1 VKITPK
7 AKRNISRIIP
17 FAIIWLL
24 IGWIIDITVFEVT
37 RNQNFNP
44 DTDISYTIPV
54 LIFASLANVL
64 VGLIVGVLEVVYLE
78 KRFSNRTLSA
88 KFFYKFLIYL
98 TLLIIIIVLL
108 FPVAFT
114 LDTGISLLEVDAW
127 QKLGRLLISIS
138 FLVTL
143 IQLSVKLM
151 VSLIYSA
158 ISENLGHQV
167 LLNFFSGKYH
177 QPKIEKRIFMFLD
190 MKSSTTIAETL
201 GHVKYFKL
209 LDTYYNIMSDPI
221 INSFGEVYQ
230 YIGDEIVISW
240 KPGKGINQAS
250 CIKCFFDIRDHL
262 NEQKEVLFHEFGA
275 EIGFKAGIHFGEV
288 TIGEI
293 GALKKEIVFTGDVL
307 NTTAR
312 IQSLCKELKSDLLIS
327 GTIKELLP
335 HSNYQYSSKGEIELK
350 GRNKKEE
357 LFSVTLE
364 KKPTIANYVYSA

>member
-1 VKITPK
+1 MKITPK
-7 AKRNISRIIP
+7 AKRNISRITP

-24 IGWIIDITVFEVT
+24 IGWIIDITVFDVT
-37 RNQNFNP
+37 HNQILNP
-44 DTDISYTIPV
+44 DTGISYTIPV

-78 KRFSNRTLSA
+78 KRFSNQSLSA
-88 KFFYKFLIYL
+88 KLFYKFLIYL

-108 FPVAFT
+108 FPVAST
-114 LDTGISLLEVDAW
+114 LETGISLLEVDAW
-127 QKLGRLLISIS
+127 QKLGRFLISIS
-138 FLVTL
+138 FLITL
-143 IQLSVKLM
+143 FQLSVKLM

-209 LDTYYNIMSDPI
+209 LDTYYNIMSDSI

-230 YIGDEIVISW
+230 YIGDEVVISW
-240 KPGKGINQAS
+240 KPGKGINQSS

-262 NEQKEVLFHEFGA
+262 NEQKEVLFHEFGF

-307 NTTAR
+307 NTAAR

-327 GTIKELLP
+327 GAIKELLP

-364 KKPTIANYVYSA
+364 KKPTIANKVYN

>member
-1 VKITPK
+1 MNISPK
-7 AKRNISRIIP
+7 AKRNIARIIP

-24 IGWIIDITVFEVT
+24 SGWITDLTEIGITL
-37 RNQNFNP
+37 NQNFNP
-44 DTDISYTIPV
+44 DTDISRTIPV

-98 TLLIIIIVLL
+98 ALFIIIIVI
-108 FPVAFT
+108 FYPVAYAVE
-114 LDTGISLLEVDAW
+114 TGISLLKVDAW
-127 QKLGRLLISIS
+127 QQLGRFLISIS
-138 FLVTL
+138 FLITL
-143 IQLSVKLM
+143 LHLSVRFM
-151 VSLIYSA
+151 VCLIYSA
-158 ISENLGHQV
+158 ISENLGHHV

-177 QPKIEKRIFMFLD
+177 KPKIEKRVFMFLD

-201 GHVKYFKL
+201 GHIKYFKL
-209 LDTYYNIMSDPI
+209 LETYYNIMSDPI
-221 INSFGEVYQ
+221 INSYGEVYQ

-240 KPGKGINQAS
+240 NSGKGFNQAN
-250 CIKCFFDIRDHL
+250 CIKCFFDIHDHL
-262 NEQKEVLFHEFGA
+262 NKHKEVLAHEFGF

-327 GTIKELLP
+327 GAIKELLP
-335 HSNYQYSSKGEIELK
+335 HSNYQFSSKGEIELK

-357 LFSVTLE
+357 LFSVTLK
-364 KKPTIANYVYSA
+364 KKPTIAM

>member
-1 VKITPK
+1 MY
-7 AKRNISRIIP
+7 
-17 FAIIWLL
+17 
-24 IGWIIDITVFEVT
+24 DVT

-54 LIFASLANVL
+54 LIFASLANIV
-64 VGLIVGVLEVVYLE
+64 VGTIVGFLEVVYLE

-88 KFFYKFLIYL
+88 KFFYKLSIYL
-98 TLLIIIIVLL
+98 TLIIIIIAL
-108 FPVAFT
+108 FYPVAFT
-114 LDTGISLLEVDAW
+114 IDTGISLLEVDAW
-127 QKLGRLLISIS
+127 QQLGRFLISIS
-138 FLVTL
+138 FLTTL
-143 IQLSVKLM
+143 FHLSVKLS
-151 VSLIYSA
+151 VCLIYSA
-158 ISENLGHQV
+158 ISENLGHHV
-167 LLNFFSGKYH
+167 FLNFFSGKYH
-177 QPKIEKRIFMFLD
+177 QPIIEKRIFMFLD

-201 GHVKYFKL
+201 GHLQYFKL
-209 LDTYYNIMSDPI
+209 LGTYYNIMSDPI

-240 KPGKGINQAS
+240 KPDKGINQAN
-250 CIKCFFDIRDHL
+250 CIKCFFDIRNHL
-262 NEQKEVLFHEFGA
+262 NEQRGALFNEFGF

-327 GTIKELLP
+327 GAIKELLP
-335 HSNYQYSSKGEIELK
+335 HSNYQYVSKGEIELK

-364 KKPTIANYVYSA
+364 KKPTIANNM

>member
-1 VKITPK
+1 MKISPK
-7 AKRNISRIIP
+7 AKRNISRITP

-24 IGWIIDITVFEVT
+24 SGWITDVTEIGVT
-37 RNQNFNP
+37 RNQNLNP
-44 DTDISYTIPV
+44 DTDISFTIPV

-88 KFFYKFLIYL
+88 KIFYKFSIYL
-98 TLLIIIIVLL
+98 TLIIIITVLF
-108 FPVAFT
+108 FPVAST
-114 LDTGISLLEVDAW
+114 LETGISLLEVDAW
-127 QKLGRLLISIS
+127 QKLGRFLISIS
-138 FLVTL
+138 FLITL
-143 IQLSVKLM
+143 FHLSVRIM
-151 VSLIYSA
+151 VCLIYSA
-158 ISENLGHQV
+158 ISENLGHHV

-190 MKSSTTIAETL
+190 MKSSTTIAESL
-201 GHVKYFKL
+201 GHIKYFKL
-209 LDTYYNIMSDPI
+209 LDTYYNIMSDSI

-240 KPGKGINQAS
+240 KPGKGINQAN

-262 NEQKEVLFHEFGA
+262 NEQKEVLFHEFDF

-312 IQSLCKELKSDLLIS
+312 IQSLCNELNSDLLIS
-327 GTIKELLP
+327 GAIKELLP
-335 HSNYQYSSKGEIELK
+335 YSNYQYSSKGEIELK

-364 KKPTIANYVYSA
+364 KKPKIASNM

>member
-1 VKITPK
+1 MKITPK
-7 AKRNISRIIP
+7 AKRNILRIIP

-24 IGWIIDITVFEVT
+24 SGLITDITEIGVT
-37 RNQNFNP
+37 RNQNLNP
-44 DTDISYTIPV
+44 DTDISFTIPV

-78 KRFSNRTLSA
+78 KRFSNRTLSV
-88 KFFYKFLIYL
+88 KIFYKFLIYL
-98 TLLIIIIVLL
+98 TLIIIIVVLL
-108 FPVAFT
+108 FPLAFT
-114 LDTGISLLEVDAW
+114 LETGISLLEVDAW
-127 QKLGRLLISIS
+127 QKLGRFLISIS
-138 FLVTL
+138 FLITL
-143 IQLSVKLM
+143 FHLSVRL
-151 VSLIYSA
+151 VVCLIYSA
-158 ISENLGHQV
+158 ISENLGHHV
-167 LLNFFSGKYH
+167 FLNFISGKYH

-190 MKSSTTIAETL
+190 MKSSTTIAESL
-201 GHVKYFKL
+201 GHINYFKL
-209 LDTYYNIMSDPI
+209 LDTYYHIMSDPI
-221 INSFGEVYQ
+221 INSLGEVYQ

-240 KPGKGINQAS
+240 KPGKGINQAN

-262 NEQKEVLFHEFGA
+262 NEQKEVLFNEFGF

-293 GALKKEIVFTGDVL
+293 GDLKKEIVFTGDVL

-327 GTIKELLP
+327 GAIKELLP

-350 GRNKKEE
+350 GRKKKEE

-364 KKPTIANYVYSA
+364 KKPTITSNM

>member
-1 VKITPK
+1 MKITPK

-17 FAIIWLL
+17 FAIIWLV
-24 IGWIIDITVFEVT
+24 IGWIIDITVFDVT
-37 RNQNFNP
+37 RNRNLNP
-44 DTDISYTIPV
+44 DTDITYTIPV
-54 LIFASLANVL
+54 LIFASLANIV

-78 KRFSNRTLSA
+78 KKFSNRTLSA
-88 KFFYKFLIYL
+88 KFLYKFLIYL
-98 TLLIIIIVLL
+98 TLFITIIGILY
-108 FPVAFT
+108 PVAFT
-114 LDTGISLLEVDAW
+114 LETGISMLKVDVW
-127 QKLGRLLISIS
+127 QQLGGFLISIS
-138 FLVTL
+138 FLTTL
-143 IQLSVKLM
+143 FHLSVKLM

-158 ISENLGHQV
+158 VSENLGHQL

-177 QPKIEKRIFMFLD
+177 KPKIEKRIFMFLD

-240 KPGKGINQAS
+240 KPDKGINQEN
-250 CIKCFFDIRDHL
+250 CIKCFFDISDHL
-262 NEQKEVLFHEFGA
+262 NEQKEVLFHEFGV
-275 EIGFKAGIHFGEV
+275 EIGFRAGIHFGEV

-327 GTIKELLP
+327 GAIKELLP

-350 GRNKKEE
+350 GRDKKEE

-364 KKPTIANYVYSA
+364 KKPTITNTI

>member
-1 VKITPK
+1 MKISPK

-24 IGWIIDITVFEVT
+24 SGWITDITELGIT
-37 RNQNFNP
+37 RNQNLNP
-44 DTDISYTIPV
+44 DTDISFTIPV
-54 LIFASLANVL
+54 LIFASLANIL

-78 KRFSNRTLSA
+78 KRFSNQTLSA
-88 KFFYKFLIYL
+88 KIFYKFSIYL
-98 TLLIIIIVLL
+98 ALIIIITVLF
-108 FPVAFT
+108 FPVAST
-114 LDTGISLLEVDAW
+114 LETGISLLEADAW
-127 QKLGRLLISIS
+127 QKLGRFLLSIS
-138 FLVTL
+138 FLTT
-143 IQLSVKLM
+143 IFHLSVRIM
-151 VSLIYSA
+151 VCLIYSA
-158 ISENLGHQV
+158 ISENLGHHV

-177 QPKIEKRIFMFLD
+177 RPKIEKRIFMFLD
-190 MKSSTTIAETL
+190 MKSSTTIAESL
-201 GHVKYFKL
+201 GHIQYFKL
-209 LDTYYNIMSDPI
+209 LDTYYNIMSDSI

-240 KPGKGINQAS
+240 KPDKGINQAN

-262 NEQKEVLFHEFGA
+262 NEQQEVLFHKFGF

-312 IQSLCKELKSDLLIS
+312 IQSLCNELKSDLLIS
-327 GTIKELLP
+327 GAIKQLLP

-350 GRNKKEE
+350 GKNKKEE

-364 KKPTIANYVYSA
+364 KEA

>member
-1 VKITPK
+1 MKITPK

-24 IGWIIDITVFEVT
+24 SGWIADITEIGGAH
-37 RNQNFNP
+37 NQNLNP
-44 DTDISYTIPV
+44 DTEISFTLPV

-78 KRFSNRTLSA
+78 KRFSNQTLRA
-88 KFFYKFLIYL
+88 KFFYKLLIYL
-98 TLLIIIIVLL
+98 TLFIIIIVLF
-108 FPVAFT
+108 FPVASA
-114 LDTGISLLEVDAW
+114 LETGISLLEVDAW
-127 QKLGRLLISIS
+127 QKLGRFLLSIS
-138 FLVTL
+138 FLTTL
-143 IQLSVKLM
+143 FQLSVRLM
-151 VSLIYSA
+151 VCLIYSA
-158 ISENLGHQV
+158 ISENLGHHV

-201 GHVKYFKL
+201 GHIKYFKL

-240 KPGKGINQAS
+240 KPDKGLNQAN

-262 NEQKEVLFHEFGA
+262 NEQKEDLFHEFGF

-312 IQSLCKELKSDLLIS
+312 IQSLCKELQSDLLIS
-327 GTIKELLP
+327 GAIKELLP
-335 HSNYQYSSKGEIELK
+335 HSTYQYSSKGEIELK

-364 KKPTIANYVYSA
+364 KKPTIANHM

>member
-7 AKRNISRIIP
+7 GKRNISRIIP
-17 FAIIWLL
+17 FAIIWLV
-24 IGWIIDITVFEVT
+24 IGWIIDITVFDAT
-37 RNQNFNP
+37 RNQNLNP
-44 DTDISYTIPV
+44 DTDITFTIPV
-54 LIFASLANVL
+54 LIFASLANVV
-64 VGLIVGVLEVVYLE
+64 VGLIVGFLEVVYLE

-88 KFFYKFLIYL
+88 KFLYKFLIYL
-98 TLLIIIIVLL
+98 ALFITIIVILY
-108 FPVAFT
+108 PVAFT
-114 LDTGISLLEVDAW
+114 LDTGIGLLKVDTW
-127 QKLGRLLISIS
+127 QKLGRFLISIS
-138 FLVTL
+138 FLTTL
-143 IQLSVKLM
+143 FHLSVKLM

-158 ISENLGHQV
+158 ISENLGHQL

-190 MKSSTTIAETL
+190 MKSSTTIAESL
-201 GHVKYFKL
+201 GHVTYFKL

-240 KPGKGINQAS
+240 EPDKGINQAN
-250 CIKCFFDIRDHL
+250 CIKCYFDIRDQL
-262 NEQKEVLFHEFGA
+262 NEQKEVLFREFGF
-275 EIGFKAGIHFGEV
+275 EIGFKAGIHFGET

-327 GTIKELLP
+327 GAVKELLP
-335 HSNYQYSSKGEIELK
+335 DSSYQYSSKGEIELK

-357 LFSVTLE
+357 LFSVRLE
-364 KKPTIANYVYSA
+364 KNPTIAV

>member
-1 VKITPK
+1 MKISPK
-7 AKRNISRIIP
+7 AKRNISRITP
-17 FAIIWLL
+17 FAIIWLVS
-24 IGWIIDITVFEVT
+24 GWITDMTEIGIT
-37 RNQNFNP
+37 RNQNLNP
-44 DTDISYTIPV
+44 DTDISLTIPV

-64 VGLIVGVLEVVYLE
+64 VGLIVGALEVIYLE
-78 KRFSNRTLSA
+78 KRFSNRTLIA

-98 TLLIIIIVLL
+98 ALFIIIIVILYPL
-108 FPVAFT
+108 AST
-114 LDTGISLLEVDAW
+114 LETGISILEIDAW
-127 QKLGRLLISIS
+127 QKLGRFLISIS

-143 IQLSVKLM
+143 LHLSVRFM
-151 VSLIYSA
+151 VCLIYSA
-158 ISENLGHQV
+158 ISENLGHHIF
-167 LLNFFSGKYH
+167 LNFIYGKYH
-177 QPKIEKRIFMFLD
+177 QPKIERRIFMFLD
-190 MKSSTTIAETL
+190 MKSSTTIAETI
-201 GHVKYFKL
+201 GHIKYFKL

-240 KPGKGINQAS
+240 KPSKGLSQAN
-250 CIKCFFDIRDHL
+250 CIKCFFDIRYHL
-262 NEQKEVLFHEFGA
+262 NKQREALFHEFGF

-327 GTIKELLP
+327 GAIKELLP
-335 HSNYQYSSKGEIELK
+335 HSNYQFSSKGEIELK

-364 KKPTIANYVYSA
+364 EK

>member
-1 VKITPK
+1 MRISPK

-24 IGWIIDITVFEVT
+24 IGWIIDITVFDAT
-37 RNQNFNP
+37 RNQNLNP
-44 DTDISYTIPV
+44 DTDITFTIPV
-54 LIFASLANVL
+54 LIFASLANV
-64 VGLIVGVLEVVYLE
+64 VIGLIVGTLEVVYLE

-98 TLLIIIIVLL
+98 SLFLTVIVILY
-108 FPVAFT
+108 PVAFT
-114 LDTGISLLEVDAW
+114 LETGTSLLEIDTW
-127 QKLGRLLISIS
+127 QQLYRFLISIS
-138 FLVTL
+138 FLITL
-143 IQLSVKLM
+143 FHLSVKLM

-201 GHVKYFKL
+201 GHIRYFKL

-240 KPGKGINQAS
+240 KPGKGTNQAN
-250 CIKCFFDIRDHL
+250 CIKCFFDIQDHL
-262 NEQKEVLFHEFGA
+262 NEQKEVLFHEFGF

-312 IQSLCKELKSDLLIS
+312 IQSLCKELESDLLIS
-327 GTIKELLP
+327 GAIKELLP
-335 HSNYQYSSKGEIELK
+335 HTNYQYFSKGEIELK

-364 KKPTIANYVYSA
+364 KKPTFTNNM